1 MLISFGLCTANFSC
15 DFVDFSL
22 LWNDGD
28 AAVDIDDNYII
39 RLSITLAQRTLN

>member
-1 MLISFGLCTANFSC
+1 MLISFGLCTANFCC

>member
-1 MLISFGLCTANFSC
+1 M
-15 DFVDFSL
+15 DFSL

-39 RLSITLAQRTLN
+39 RLSITLAQRTLNRYPTELKITFGS